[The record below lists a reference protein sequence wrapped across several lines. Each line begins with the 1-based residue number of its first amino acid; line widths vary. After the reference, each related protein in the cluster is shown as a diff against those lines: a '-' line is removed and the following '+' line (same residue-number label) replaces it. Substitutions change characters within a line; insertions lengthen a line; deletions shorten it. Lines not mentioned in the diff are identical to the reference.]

1 MLCIGKAHAEI
12 ISIHASV
19 RKRPSAEYICML
31 SIVNFN
37 PRFREE
43 ATSRHGERMSAFL
56 CKQLRGAAR
65 LHGTRGSGL
74 GKSKFLEAF
83 LLFWSANRMGG
94 TMSAYGSHR
103 GCGVSMGRLSRGSLL
118 CYSGRLELRGGTNE
132 GSGLECFGVFFG
144 GRRRTRVRGGIGGRG
159 DLFAVKQKGF

>member
-1 MLCIGKAHAEI
+1 MLCIGKTHAEI

-19 RKRPSAEYICML
+19 RKR
-31 SIVNFN
+31 
-37 PRFREE
+37 R
-43 ATSRHGERMSAFL
+43 RHGERMSAFL
-56 CKQLRGAAR
+56 CKQLRSAAR

-74 GKSKFLEAF
+74 GKSKFLEVF

-132 GSGLECFGVFFG
+132 GSGLECFGVFLEEGEELESG
-144 GRRRTRVRGGIGGRG
+144 GASGRAGRFIRRQAEGLLNPAWRTRPR
-159 DLFAVKQKGF
+159 